1 MVNTHRI
8 DCSRLHAREAAHDH
22 LAQALE
28 LPAYYGRNL
37 DALYDCL
44 TEMGPCVI
52 ELIGAEAL
60 RQAGGY
66 GERILRCLEDAD
78 RDNAA
83 IALVCTDAPADA
95 AGASRPPAPRR
106 RQTAS

>member
-1 MVNTHRI
+1 MVKTYRI
-8 DCSRLHAREAAHDH
+8 DCSRLTDRETAHDH

-44 TEMGPCVI
+44 TELGPCVI
-52 ELIGAEAL
+52 ELAGAQAL
-60 RQAGGY
+60 RQAGRY
-66 GERILRCLEDAD
+66 GERVLRCLEDAA

-83 IALVCTDAPADA
+83 IALVCPDAPAD
-95 AGASRPPAPRR
+95 PAD
-106 RQTAS
+106 SSE

>member
-1 MVNTHRI
+1 MVKTYRI
-8 DCSRLHAREAAHDH
+8 DCSRLTDREAAHDH

-44 TEMGPCVI
+44 TELGPCVI
-52 ELIGAEAL
+52 ELAGAQAL

-66 GERILRCLEDAD
+66 GARLLRCLEDAA
-78 RDNAA
+78 RDSAA
-83 IALVCTDAPADA
+83 VTLLPTDAPADPD
-95 AGASRPPAPRR
+95 GGCGR
-106 RQTAS
+106 